1 MAKTLAQLTKG
12 RSIWPTLKREL
23 ESGPGS
29 VQILPENEEMGAKG
43 ILAMQVS
50 TQSDLGAVLFHTGGL
65 LIDSGWVRVLGSGG
79 SSLRG
84 FFEWNQGKSIQA
96 DRVIAGSVLVA
107 DDVLG
112 GLFALNGG
120 ALGKDMG
127 KIYYLAPE
135 NTRWEALNLG
145 YSDLIGFLISG
156 RLDEFYEGYR
166 FDGWQEM
173 IEELTPNQIWQFGD
187 DPDTAIAQREAV
199 SIDYWL
205 NDILASKESE

>member
-1 MAKTLAQLTKG
+1 MAKTLSQLTEG
-12 RSIWPTLKREL
+12 RSIWATLKREL
-23 ESGPGS
+23 ESAPVS
-29 VQILPENEEMGAKG
+29 VEILPENQEMGASG
-43 ILAMQVS
+43 IMAMQVS
-50 TQSDLGAVLFHTGGL
+50 TQSDLGAILYHTGGL

-96 DRVIAGSVLVA
+96 NRVVAGSVLVA

-120 ALGKDMG
+120 ALGKDKG

-135 NTRWEALNLG
+135 NVKWEPLGLG
-145 YSDLIGFLISG
+145 YADLIGFLISG
-156 RLDEFYEGYR
+156 RLDAFYEGYR

-173 IEELTPNQIWQFGD
+173 VQELTPNQVWQFGD
-187 DPDTAIAQREAV
+187 DPETAIAQREAV
-199 SIDYWL
+199 SIEYWL
-205 NDILASKESE
+205 NDILASKETE